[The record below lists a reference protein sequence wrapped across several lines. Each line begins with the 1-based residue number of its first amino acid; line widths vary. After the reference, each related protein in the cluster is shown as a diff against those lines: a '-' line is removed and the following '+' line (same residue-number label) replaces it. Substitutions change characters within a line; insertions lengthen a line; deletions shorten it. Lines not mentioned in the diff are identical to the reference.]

1 MDLWIQA
8 IPIVGTLAQRY
19 LIETRRLVLP
29 PDVSPRVLRFHARC
43 PFGQEAHPCVL
54 ALYRDLVTDE
64 PRAIMRTALTPDAQK
79 IDRKALGPVGG
90 AAIKL
95 SADEDISTALT
106 IGEGLETTLAGVMHG
121 FAPAWTPPP
130 AGIRHRK

>member
-1 MDLWIQA
+1 
-8 IPIVGTLAQRY
+8 
-19 LIETRRLVLP
+19 VLP

-95 SADEDISTALT
+95 SADEERGSRTGPSD
-106 IGEGLETTLAGVMHG
+106 
-121 FAPAWTPPP
+121 FAQARRSPP
-130 AGIRHRK
+130 RMRRRSRS